1 MNFHAKPG
9 VYSSGNN
16 KNSQVENNQMWRTYN
31 SKTAM
36 DILLEILQRIRLGDQ
51 QMKINE
57 N

>member
-51 QMKINE
+51 QMKISE